1 MSIKFLSDLHDASY
15 SGVAY
20 KNILLKKEILTF
32 FATKGPSTIP
42 ELSKEFNISIP
53 KINESINELIEDA
66 LVQDNGK
73 STSGIGRKPNSYG
86 LLANAAFFVGVQV
99 SHDHLSIV
107 VMDMKKDIIATQ
119 EEISHRLENN
129 QESLQNIC
137 REINQFIATHQIQKD
152 KILGVGINLS
162 GRINYRT
169 GYSYSYFNFYEDP
182 LSKYFEQEL
191 QLRTYLEND
200 SKALAYGEFS
210 SGILKD
216 EKDALFVNVDNGIG
230 LGILING
237 KIYYGKS
244 GFSGEFGHIPIFD
257 NDIICRC
264 GKKGCLETEASGFAL
279 RNLLIAALQNGATSI
294 LTKKFNDLEDIRLSD
309 IIAAAKK
316 DDNLAIELINE
327 LGEKLGR
334 GLATL
339 INIFNPEIIIVGGIL
354 AKSEEYLMLPLK
366 NAVNKFSLSIVNKDT
381 KLAYSNNGE
390 KLAAFGACLLIRD
403 RLLSII
409 DKDKRRGFH

>member
-1 MSIKFLSDLHDASY
+1 
-15 SGVAY
+15 
-20 KNILLKKEILTF
+20 
-32 FATKGPSTIP
+32 
-42 ELSKEFNISIP
+42 
-53 KINESINELIEDA
+53 
-66 LVQDNGK
+66 
-73 STSGIGRKPNSYG
+73 
-86 LLANAAFFVGVQV
+86 
-99 SHDHLSIV
+99 
-107 VMDMKKDIIATQ
+107 MKKDIIASQ
-119 EEISHRLENN
+119 EEIPHRLENN

-279 RNLLIAALQNGATSI
+279 RNRVIAALQNGATSI

-309 IIAAAKK
+309 IITAAKK

-409 DKDKRRGFH
+409 D

>member
-1 MSIKFLSDLHDASY
+1 MKFLSDLHDASY

-53 KINESINELIEDA
+53 KINECINELIEDA

-86 LLANAAFFVGVQV
+86 LLPNAAFFVGVQV

-107 VMDMKKDIIATQ
+107 VMNMKKDIIASQ
-119 EEISHRLENN
+119 EEIPHRLENN

-279 RNLLIAALQNGATSI
+279 RNRVIAALQNGATSI
-294 LTKKFNDLEDIRLSD
+294 LTKKFNDLEDIRLGD
-309 IIAAAKK
+309 IIHAAKK

-409 DKDKRRGFH
+409 D

>member
-1 MSIKFLSDLHDASY
+1 MGIKFLSDLHDASY

-53 KINESINELIEDA
+53 KINECINELIEDA

-86 LLANAAFFVGVQV
+86 LLPNAAFFVGVQV

-107 VMDMKKDIIATQ
+107 VMNMKKDIIASQ
-119 EEISHRLENN
+119 EEIPHRLENN

-279 RNLLIAALQNGATSI
+279 RNRVIAALQNGATSI

-309 IIAAAKK
+309 IITAAKK

-409 DKDKRRGFH
+409 D

>member
-1 MSIKFLSDLHDASY
+1 MGIKFLGDLHDASY

-53 KINESINELIEDA
+53 KINECINELIEDA

-86 LLANAAFFVGVQV
+86 LLPNAAFFVGVQV

-107 VMDMKKDIIATQ
+107 VMNMKKDIIASQ
-119 EEISHRLENN
+119 EEIPHRLENN

-279 RNLLIAALQNGATSI
+279 RNRVIAALQNGATSI
-294 LTKKFNDLEDIRLSD
+294 LTKKFNDLEDIRLGD
-309 IIAAAKK
+309 IIHAAKK

-409 DKDKRRGFH
+409 D

>member
-42 ELSKEFNISIP
+42 ELSKELNISIP
-53 KINESINELIEDA
+53 KINESINELIEDK

-86 LLANAAFFVGVQV
+86 LLPNAAFFVGVQV

-107 VMDMKKDIIATQ
+107 VMNMKKDIIATQ
-119 EEISHRLENN
+119 EEIPYRMENN
-129 QESLQNIC
+129 QESLQHIC
-137 REINQFIATHQIQKD
+137 REINRFIATHQIQKD

-169 GYSYSYFNFYEDP
+169 GYSYSFFNFYEDP

-279 RNLLIAALQNGATSI
+279 RNRVIEALRNGATSV
-294 LTKKFNDLEDIRLSD
+294 LTKKFSNLEDIRLTD
-309 IIAAAKK
+309 IIMAAKK

-339 INIFNPEIIIVGGIL
+339 INIFNPEIIIIGGIL

-381 KLAYSNNGE
+381 KLAYSSNGE
-390 KLAAFGACLLIRD
+390 RLAALGACLLIRD

-409 DKDKRRGFH
+409 D

>member
-1 MSIKFLSDLHDASY
+1 MGIKFLSDLHDASY

-53 KINESINELIEDA
+53 KINECINELIEDA

-86 LLANAAFFVGVQV
+86 LLPNAAFFVGVQV

-107 VMDMKKDIIATQ
+107 VMNMKKDIIASQ
-119 EEISHRLENN
+119 EEIPHRLENN

-152 KILGVGINLS
+152 KILGIGINLS

-279 RNLLIAALQNGATSI
+279 RNRVIAALQNGATSI
-294 LTKKFNDLEDIRLSD
+294 LTKKFNNLEDIRLSD
-309 IIAAAKK
+309 IITAAKK

-409 DKDKRRGFH
+409 D

>member
-1 MSIKFLSDLHDASY
+1 MGIKFLSDLHDASY

-53 KINESINELIEDA
+53 KINECINELIEDA

-86 LLANAAFFVGVQV
+86 LLPNAAFFVGVQV

-107 VMDMKKDIIATQ
+107 VMNMKKDIIATQ
-119 EEISHRLENN
+119 EEIPHRLENN

-137 REINQFIATHQIQKD
+137 QEINQFIAAHHIPKD

-279 RNLLIAALQNGATSI
+279 RNRVVEELKNGATSS
-294 LTKKFNDLEDIRLSD
+294 LTKKFNNVDDIRLSD

-339 INIFNPEIIIVGGIL
+339 INIFNPEIIIIGGIL

-409 DKDKRRGFH
+409 D

>member
-1 MSIKFLSDLHDASY
+1 MKFLSDLHDASY

-53 KINESINELIEDA
+53 KINECINELIEDA

-86 LLANAAFFVGVQV
+86 LLPNAAFFVGVQV

-107 VMDMKKDIIATQ
+107 VMNMKKDIIASQ
-119 EEISHRLENN
+119 EEIPHRLENN

-279 RNLLIAALQNGATSI
+279 RNRVIAALQNGATSI

-409 DKDKRRGFH
+409 D

>member
-279 RNLLIAALQNGATSI
+279 RNRVIAALQNGATSI

-409 DKDKRRGFH
+409 D

>member
-1 MSIKFLSDLHDASY
+1 
-15 SGVAY
+15 
-20 KNILLKKEILTF
+20 
-32 FATKGPSTIP
+32 
-42 ELSKEFNISIP
+42 
-53 KINESINELIEDA
+53 
-66 LVQDNGK
+66 
-73 STSGIGRKPNSYG
+73 
-86 LLANAAFFVGVQV
+86 
-99 SHDHLSIV
+99 
-107 VMDMKKDIIATQ
+107 
-119 EEISHRLENN
+119 
-129 QESLQNIC
+129 
-137 REINQFIATHQIQKD
+137 
-152 KILGVGINLS
+152 LGVGINLS

-279 RNLLIAALQNGATSI
+279 RNRVIAALQNGATSI

-309 IIAAAKK
+309 IITAAKK

-409 DKDKRRGFH
+409 D

>member
-1 MSIKFLSDLHDASY
+1 MGIKFLSDLHDASY

-53 KINESINELIEDA
+53 KINECINELIEDA

-86 LLANAAFFVGVQV
+86 LLPNAAFFVGVQV

-107 VMDMKKDIIATQ
+107 VMNMKKDIIASQ
-119 EEISHRLENN
+119 EEIPHRLENN

-279 RNLLIAALQNGATSI
+279 RNRVIAALQNGATSI
-294 LTKKFNDLEDIRLSD
+294 LTKKFNNLEDIRLSD
-309 IIAAAKK
+309 IITAAKK

-409 DKDKRRGFH
+409 D

>member
-1 MSIKFLSDLHDASY
+1 MGIKFLSDLHDASF

-53 KINESINELIEDA
+53 KINECINELIEDA

-86 LLANAAFFVGVQV
+86 LLPNAAFFVGVQV

-107 VMDMKKDIIATQ
+107 VMNMKKDIIANQ
-119 EEISHRLENN
+119 EEIPHRLENN

-279 RNLLIAALQNGATSI
+279 RNRVIAALQNGATSI

-409 DKDKRRGFH
+409 D

>member
-1 MSIKFLSDLHDASY
+1 MGIKFLSDLHDASY

-53 KINESINELIEDA
+53 KINECINELIEDA

-86 LLANAAFFVGVQV
+86 LLPNAAFFVGVQV

-107 VMDMKKDIIATQ
+107 VMNMKKDIIASQ
-119 EEISHRLENN
+119 EEIPHRLENN

-279 RNLLIAALQNGATSI
+279 RNRVIAALQNGATSI

-366 NAVNKFSLSIVNKDT
+366 NAFNKFSLSIVNKDT

-409 DKDKRRGFH
+409 D

>member
-1 MSIKFLSDLHDASY
+1 MGIKFLSDLHDASY

-53 KINESINELIEDA
+53 KINECINELIEDA

-86 LLANAAFFVGVQV
+86 LLPNAAFFVGVQV

-107 VMDMKKDIIATQ
+107 VMNMKKDIIASQ
-119 EEISHRLENN
+119 EEIPHRLENN

-279 RNLLIAALQNGATSI
+279 RNRVIAALQNGATSI
-294 LTKKFNDLEDIRLSD
+294 LKKKFNDLEDIRLSD
-309 IIAAAKK
+309 IITAAKK

-327 LGEKLGR
+327 LGEKLGH

-409 DKDKRRGFH
+409 D

>member
-1 MSIKFLSDLHDASY
+1 MGIKFLSDLHDASY

-53 KINESINELIEDA
+53 KINECINELIEDA

-86 LLANAAFFVGVQV
+86 LLPNAAFFVGVQV

-107 VMDMKKDIIATQ
+107 VMNMKKDIITSQ
-119 EEISHRLENN
+119 EEIPHRLENN

-279 RNLLIAALQNGATSI
+279 RNRVIAALQNGATSI

-409 DKDKRRGFH
+409 D

>member
-20 KNILLKKEILTF
+20 KNILLKKEILTY

-53 KINESINELIEDA
+53 KINESINELIEDS

-99 SHDHLSIV
+99 GHDHLSIV
-107 VMDMKKDIIATQ
+107 VMNMKKDIIATQ
-119 EEISHRLENN
+119 EEIPHRLENN

-137 REINQFIATHQIQKD
+137 QEINQFIVTHQIQKD

-182 LSKYFEQEL
+182 LSQYFEKEL

-200 SKALAYGEFS
+200 SKALAYGEFTG
-210 SGILKD
+210 GILKD

-279 RNLLIAALQNGATSI
+279 RNQIIAAIKNGATSL
-294 LTKKFNDLEDIRLSD
+294 LTKKFKDPEDIRLSD
-309 IIAAAKK
+309 IIMAAKK
-316 DDNLAIELINE
+316 DDNLSIELINE

-339 INIFNPEIIIVGGIL
+339 INIFNPEIIIVGGLL
-354 AKSEEYLMLPLK
+354 ATSEEYLMLPLK

-381 KLAYSNNGE
+381 KLAYSNKGE
-390 KLAAFGACLLIRD
+390 KLAALGACLLIRD

-409 DKDKRRGFH
+409 D

>member
-1 MSIKFLSDLHDASY
+1 MGIKFLSDLHDASY

-53 KINESINELIEDA
+53 KINECINELIEDA

-86 LLANAAFFVGVQV
+86 LLPNAAFFVGVQV

-107 VMDMKKDIIATQ
+107 VMNMKKDIIASQ
-119 EEISHRLENN
+119 EEIPHRLENN

-279 RNLLIAALQNGATSI
+279 RNRVIAALQNGATSI
-294 LTKKFNDLEDIRLSD
+294 LTKKFNDLEDIRLGD
-309 IIAAAKK
+309 IIHAAKK

-409 DKDKRRGFH
+409 D

>member
-1 MSIKFLSDLHDASY
+1 MGIKFLSDLHDASY

-53 KINESINELIEDA
+53 KINECINELIEDA

-86 LLANAAFFVGVQV
+86 LLPNAAFFVGVQV

-107 VMDMKKDIIATQ
+107 VMNMKKDIIASQ
-119 EEISHRLENN
+119 EEIPHRLENN

-182 LSKYFEQEL
+182 LSKYFEQGL

-279 RNLLIAALQNGATSI
+279 RNRVIAALQNGATSI

-409 DKDKRRGFH
+409 D

>member
-1 MSIKFLSDLHDASY
+1 MGIKFLSDLHDASY

-53 KINESINELIEDA
+53 KINECINELIEDA

-86 LLANAAFFVGVQV
+86 LLPNAAFFVGVQV

-107 VMDMKKDIIATQ
+107 VMNMKKDIIASQ
-119 EEISHRLENN
+119 EEIPHRLENN

-237 KIYYGKS
+237 RIYYGKS

-279 RNLLIAALQNGATSI
+279 RNRVVAELKNGATSI
-294 LTKKFNDLEDIRLSD
+294 LTKKFNNVDDIRLSD

-339 INIFNPEIIIVGGIL
+339 INIFNPEIIIIGGIL

-409 DKDKRRGFH
+409 D

>member
-53 KINESINELIEDA
+53 KINESINELMEDA

-107 VMDMKKDIIATQ
+107 VMDMKKDIVATQ
-119 EEISHRLENN
+119 EEIPHRLENN

-279 RNLLIAALQNGATSI
+279 RNRVIAEIKNGATSI
-294 LTKKFNDLEDIRLSD
+294 LTKKFNNLEDIRLSD
-309 IIAAAKK
+309 IITAAKK

-381 KLAYSNNGE
+381 KLANSNNGE
-390 KLAAFGACLLIRD
+390 KLAALGACLLIRD

-409 DKDKRRGFH
+409 D

>member
-107 VMDMKKDIIATQ
+107 VMNMKKDIIASQ
-119 EEISHRLENN
+119 EEIPHRLENN

-279 RNLLIAALQNGATSI
+279 RNRVIAALQNGATSI

-409 DKDKRRGFH
+409 D

>member
-137 REINQFIATHQIQKD
+137 REINQFIATHHIQKD

-279 RNLLIAALQNGATSI
+279 RNRVIAALQNGATSI

-409 DKDKRRGFH
+409 D

>member
-1 MSIKFLSDLHDASY
+1 MGIKFLSDLHDASY

-53 KINESINELIEDA
+53 KINECINELIEDA

-86 LLANAAFFVGVQV
+86 LLPNAAFFVGVQV

-107 VMDMKKDIIATQ
+107 VMNMKKDIIASQ

-279 RNLLIAALQNGATSI
+279 RNRVIAALQNGATSI

-409 DKDKRRGFH
+409 D

>member
-1 MSIKFLSDLHDASY
+1 MGIKFLSDLHDASY

-53 KINESINELIEDA
+53 KINECINELIEDA

-86 LLANAAFFVGVQV
+86 LLPNAAFFVGVQV

-107 VMDMKKDIIATQ
+107 VMNMKKDIIASQ

-279 RNLLIAALQNGATSI
+279 RNRVIAALQNGATSI

-309 IIAAAKK
+309 IITAAKK

-409 DKDKRRGFH
+409 D

>member
-86 LLANAAFFVGVQV
+86 LLPNAAFFVGVQV

-107 VMDMKKDIIATQ
+107 VMNMKKDIIASQ
-119 EEISHRLENN
+119 EEIPHRLENN

-244 GFSGEFGHIPIFD
+244 GFAGEFGHIPIFD

-279 RNLLIAALQNGATSI
+279 RNRVIAALQNGATSI

-409 DKDKRRGFH
+409 D

>member
-1 MSIKFLSDLHDASY
+1 LSDLHDASY

-53 KINESINELIEDA
+53 KINECINELIEDA

-86 LLANAAFFVGVQV
+86 LLPNAAFFVGVQV

-107 VMDMKKDIIATQ
+107 VMNMKKDIIASQ
-119 EEISHRLENN
+119 EEIPHRLENN

-279 RNLLIAALQNGATSI
+279 RNRVIAALQNGATSI

-309 IIAAAKK
+309 IITAAKK

-409 DKDKRRGFH
+409 D

>member
-1 MSIKFLSDLHDASY
+1 MGIKFLSDLHDASY

-53 KINESINELIEDA
+53 KINECINELIEDA

-86 LLANAAFFVGVQV
+86 LLPNAAFFVGVQV

-107 VMDMKKDIIATQ
+107 VMNMKKDIIASQ
-119 EEISHRLENN
+119 EEIPHRLENN

-279 RNLLIAALQNGATSI
+279 RNRVIAALQNGATSI

-409 DKDKRRGFH
+409 D

>member
-1 MSIKFLSDLHDASY
+1 MGIKFLSDLHDASY

-53 KINESINELIEDA
+53 KINECINELIEDA

-86 LLANAAFFVGVQV
+86 LLPNAAFFVGVQV

-107 VMDMKKDIIATQ
+107 VMNMKKDIAATQ
-119 EEISHRLENN
+119 EEIPHRLENN
-129 QESLQNIC
+129 LESLQNIC
-137 REINQFIATHQIQKD
+137 QEINQFIAAHQIPKD

-182 LSKYFEQEL
+182 LTKYFEQEL

-279 RNLLIAALQNGATSI
+279 RNRVVAELKNGATSI
-294 LTKKFNDLEDIRLSD
+294 LTKKFNNVDDIRLSD

-339 INIFNPEIIIVGGIL
+339 INIFNPEIIIIGGIL

-409 DKDKRRGFH
+409 D

>member
-409 DKDKRRGFH
+409 D

>member
-1 MSIKFLSDLHDASY
+1 MGIKFLSDLHDASY

-53 KINESINELIEDA
+53 KINECINELIEDA

-107 VMDMKKDIIATQ
+107 VMNMKKDIIASQ
-119 EEISHRLENN
+119 EEIPHRLENN

-279 RNLLIAALQNGATSI
+279 RNRVIAALQNGATSI

-309 IIAAAKK
+309 IITAAKK

-409 DKDKRRGFH
+409 D

>member
-1 MSIKFLSDLHDASY
+1 MKFLSDLHDASY

-53 KINESINELIEDA
+53 KINECINELIEDA

-86 LLANAAFFVGVQV
+86 LLPNAAFFVGVQV

-107 VMDMKKDIIATQ
+107 VMNMKKDIIASQ
-119 EEISHRLENN
+119 EEIPHRLENN

-279 RNLLIAALQNGATSI
+279 RNRVIAALQNGATSI

-309 IIAAAKK
+309 IITAAKK

-409 DKDKRRGFH
+409 D

>member
-1 MSIKFLSDLHDASY
+1 MGIKFLSDLHDASY

-53 KINESINELIEDA
+53 KINECINELIEDA

-86 LLANAAFFVGVQV
+86 LLPNAAFFVGVQV

-107 VMDMKKDIIATQ
+107 VMNMKKDIIASQ
-119 EEISHRLENN
+119 EEIPHRLENN

-279 RNLLIAALQNGATSI
+279 RNRVIAALQNGATSI

-309 IIAAAKK
+309 IIIAAKK

-409 DKDKRRGFH
+409 D

>member
-1 MSIKFLSDLHDASY
+1 MGIKFLSDLHDASY

-53 KINESINELIEDA
+53 KINECINELIEDA

-73 STSGIGRKPNSYG
+73 STSGIGRKTNSYG
-86 LLANAAFFVGVQV
+86 LLPNAAFFVGVQV

-107 VMDMKKDIIATQ
+107 VMNMKKDIIASQ
-119 EEISHRLENN
+119 EEIPHRLENN

-279 RNLLIAALQNGATSI
+279 RNRVIAALQNGATSI

-309 IIAAAKK
+309 IITAAKK

-409 DKDKRRGFH
+409 D